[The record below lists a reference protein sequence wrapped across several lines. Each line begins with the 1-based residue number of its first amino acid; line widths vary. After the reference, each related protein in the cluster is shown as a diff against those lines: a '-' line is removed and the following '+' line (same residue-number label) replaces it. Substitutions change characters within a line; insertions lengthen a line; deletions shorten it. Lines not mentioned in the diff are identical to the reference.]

1 MLNLGGSSP
10 VHSKLTILSTRNNA
24 RARTRRSTTGIITDQ
39 LDGRTNKTQH
49 LRQKTRPAY
58 RSQDYTTI
66 LIDKDRKNDSSRL
79 KRSKMHDTVTKMH
92 QMSNIAGEVGG
103 GRAC

>member
-1 MLNLGGSSP
+1 MLNLAGSSP
-10 VHSKLTILSTRNNA
+10 VHSKLTILSTRNIA
-24 RARTRRSTTGIITDQ
+24 RARTQRSTTGIITDQ

-49 LRQKTRPAY
+49 LRQNTPTDRKI
-58 RSQDYTTI
+58 TTI
-66 LIDKDRKNDSSRL
+66 LIDKDRENDSSRL

-103 GRAC
+103 RRAC